1 MRPAPAQAGHVT
13 GAVPGAAPVP
23 PHGSQ
28 ARASPTRRILRLL
41 SAAACLC
48 SAAPAAAEV
57 GASASLFTDARFRG
71 YSLSSG
77 HPVASFD
84 LAYDDPG
91 GLYGALS
98 ATAVLGSDEAIKPMG
113 LQLNG
118 GYAKRLSSGVV
129 FDFGVT
135 HSNYSRYSSR
145 ASASYTEI
153 YAGVSRKALSTR
165 ISYAPH
171 YFASGYSTLYGEV
184 NANVSPMPK
193 LSLYAH
199 VGLLLPVDYPE
210 AVRKPRAQH
219 DWSLGASRQAGPVS
233 LHAILTGGGPDADY
247 YDDRAH
253 SRTKLVFGVSYPL

>member
-1 MRPAPAQAGHVT
+1 MTPAPRSFGRQ
-13 GAVPGAAPVP
+13 PGASAAAR

-28 ARASPTRRILRLL
+28 ARGSVIKRSLRLL
-41 SAAACLC
+41 SAGACLC
-48 SAAPAAAEV
+48 SSAPAAAEV
-57 GASASLFTDARFRG
+57 GASASLFSDARFRG
-71 YSLSSG
+71 YSLSAG
-77 HPVASFD
+77 HPVATFD
-84 LAYDDPG
+84 LSYDDPS

-98 ATAVLGSDEAIKPMG
+98 ATAVLGTDEAIAPMG

-118 GYAKRLSSGVV
+118 GYAKRLKSGIVA
-129 FDFGVT
+129 DFGVT

-153 YAGVSRKALSTR
+153 YAGVSRKALSAR

-184 NANVSPMPK
+184 NASISPMPK
-193 LSLYAH
+193 LSLYGH
-199 VGLLLPVDYPE
+199 VGLLVALDYPE
-210 AVRKPRAQH
+210 ASVKPRTQH
-219 DWSLGASRQAGPVS
+219 DWSFGVSRQAGPVS

-247 YDDRAH
+247 YHDRAH

>member
-1 MRPAPAQAGHVT
+1 MTPAPPSFGQP
-13 GAVPGAAPVP
+13 PGASAAAR

-41 SAAACLC
+41 PAAACIG

-71 YSLSSG
+71 YSLSAG
-77 HPVASFD
+77 HPVATID
-84 LAYDDPG
+84 LSYDDPG

-98 ATAVLGSDEAIKPMG
+98 ATAVLGSDEAIRPMG

-118 GYAKRLSSGVV
+118 GYAKRLRSGIVV
-129 FDFGVT
+129 DLGVT

-165 ISYAPH
+165 ISFAPH
-171 YFASGYSTLYGEV
+171 YFGSGYSTLYGEV
-184 NANVSPMPK
+184 NANVTPMPK
-193 LSLYAH
+193 VSLFGH
-199 VGLLLPVDYPE
+199 LGLLVPLDYPE
-210 AVRKPRAQH
+210 AAAKPRAQQ
-219 DWSLGASRQAGPVS
+219 DWSLGVSRQAGPIS

-247 YDDRAH
+247 YHDRAH

>member
-1 MRPAPAQAGHVT
+1 MTPAPRSFGRQ
-13 GAVPGAAPVP
+13 PGASAAARL
-23 PHGSQ
+23 HGSQ
-28 ARASPTRRILRLL
+28 APASPTRRILRLL
-41 SAAACLC
+41 PAAACLC
-48 SAAPAAAEV
+48 SAAPAAAQV

-77 HPVASFD
+77 HPVATFD
-84 LAYDDPG
+84 LSYDDPSG
-91 GLYGALS
+91 VYGALS
-98 ATAVLGSDEAIKPMG
+98 ATAVLGADEAIAPMG
-113 LQLNG
+113 LQLN
-118 GYAKRLSSGVV
+118 V
-129 FDFGVT
+129 FDVGVT

-153 YAGVSRKALSTR
+153 YAGLSRKALSTR
-165 ISYAPH
+165 ISFAPH
-171 YFASGYSTLYGEV
+171 YFASGYSNLYGEV

-199 VGLLLPVDYPE
+199 VGLLVPLDYPE
-210 AVRKPRAQH
+210 TGLKPRTQH
-219 DWSLGASRQAGPVS
+219 DWSLGVSRQTGPVS